1 MSNDS
6 PVTVVPQLQFLSEK
20 PLRKT
25 KTNINS
31 NSKSTS
37 ASASVSANRA
47 LRGAATATATASTA
61 DEKAVADEKV
71 IANIGTNAEADPLS
85 HAIRVLLYRYVF
97 HLISTHSILTVGI
110 RALINA
116 LFFFISH
123 S

>member
-25 KTNINS
+25 NTNTNT

-37 ASASVSANRA
+37 TSVSVNSA
-47 LRGAATATATASTA
+47 LRGAATATASTA
-61 DEKAVADEKV
+61 DDKAVADEKV
-71 IANIGTNAEADPLS
+71 VANIGTNAEADPLS

-97 HLISTHSILTVGI
+97 HLIS
-110 RALINA
+110 
-116 LFFFISH
+116 FQF
-123 S
+123 

>member
-25 KTNINS
+25 K
-31 NSKSTS
+31 STS

-47 LRGAATATATASTA
+47 LRGATATATASTA
-61 DEKAVADEKV
+61 DDKAVADEKV
-71 IANIGTNAEADPLS
+71 VANIGTNAEADPLS

-97 HLISTHSILTVGI
+97 HIISNHARLTLSIKAFKCTYFHISLLIVAS
-110 RALINA
+110 
-116 LFFFISH
+116 
-123 S
+123 